1 MPHGMLL
8 GERKDG
14 DLIRLRIC
22 ECYVPLVNIVHVV
35 VAAPGR
41 AARTAGFR
49 ANRRFA
55 CGRVTV
61 AMLP

>member
-22 ECYVPLVNIVHVV
+22 EYYVPLVNIVHFVA
-35 VAAPGR
+35 AAPGH
-41 AARTAGFR
+41 A
-49 ANRRFA
+49 
-55 CGRVTV
+55 V
-61 AMLP
+61 